1 MKKTGVT
8 RKLDELGR
16 IVIPK
21 EIRNNFKIEEGDQ
34 IEFYLN
40 DNEIVIKKPSFLKG
54 LDDEIFKLFQ
64 VYNLKF
70 HNSIAIIE
78 NRNMQLGY
86 GKDTQKII
94 DSVKTLNFNQYNSKN
109 LMRYKYEND
118 NFVISNIQ
126 NDKFLIINELK
137 QSTSTDSSV
146 INLILDYLAKLL
158 KEEQ

>member
-40 DNEIVIKKPSFLKG
+40 NNEITIKKPSPLNG
-54 LDDEIFKLFQ
+54 LDDEIYKLFQ

-70 HNSIAIIE
+70 HNSISIIE
-78 NRNMQLGY
+78 HKSLLLGY
-86 GKDTQKII
+86 GKNLNKIT
-94 DSVKTLNFNQYNSKN
+94 DSLVNLNISQYNSKT
-109 LMRYKYEND
+109 LMRYKNEES
-118 NFVISNIQ
+118 NFVICNIV
-126 NDKFLIINELK
+126 NDKFLIIHEEKTSSSLD
-137 QSTSTDSSV
+137 STI
-146 INLILDYLAKLL
+146 INFILDYLIKLL
-158 KEEQ
+158 KEE

>member
-40 DNEIVIKKPSFLKG
+40 NDEIIIKKPSPLKG
-54 LDDEIFKLFQ
+54 LDDEIYKLFQ

-70 HNSIAIIE
+70 HNSISIVDNQSLI
-78 NRNMQLGY
+78 LGY
-86 GKDTQKII
+86 GKDTNKIENSLKDI
-94 DSVKTLNFNQYNSKN
+94 TISQYSNKT
-109 LMRYKYEND
+109 LMRYKALDENFIIANITD
-118 NFVISNIQ
+118 DKHLVIHES
-126 NDKFLIINELK
+126 KP
-137 QSTSTDSSV
+137 SSSTDSSV
-146 INLILDYLAKLL
+146 INLILDYLSKLL
-158 KEEQ
+158 KVE

>member
-40 DNEIVIKKPSFLKG
+40 NNEIIIKKPSPLKG
-54 LDDEIFKLFQ
+54 LDDEIYKLFQ
-64 VYNLKF
+64 TYNLKF

-78 NRNMQLGY
+78 NKTLILGY
-86 GKDTQKII
+86 GKDLDKII
-94 DSVKTLNFNQYNSKN
+94 SSLETLDTKQYTSKN
-109 LMRYKYEND
+109 LMRYKYNENSY
-118 NFVISNIQ
+118 N
-126 NDKFLIINELK
+126 
-137 QSTSTDSSV
+137 
-146 INLILDYLAKLL
+146 
-158 KEEQ
+158 

>member
-40 DNEIVIKKPSFLKG
+40 DNEIIIRKPSPLKG

-64 VYNLKF
+64 VYNLKY

-78 NRNMQLGY
+78 DSAILLGY
-86 GKDTQKII
+86 GKDTDKILSSFKEI
-94 DSVKTLNFNQYNSKN
+94 NINQYNSKS
-109 LMRYKYEND
+109 LMRYKVVD
-118 NFVISNIQ
+118 NNFIISNI
-126 NDKFLIINELK
+126 NNSKFLIIHEIK
-137 QSTSTDSSV
+137 PSTSLDSSI
-146 INLILDYLAKLL
+146 INFILDYLSKIL
-158 KEEQ
+158 KEE

>member
-21 EIRNNFKIEEGDQ
+21 EIRSNFKIEEGDQ

-40 DNEIVIKKPSFLKG
+40 DNEIIIKKPSPLRG
-54 LDDEIFKLFQ
+54 LDDEIYKLFQ

-70 HNSIAIIE
+70 HNSITIIE
-78 NRNMQLGY
+78 NSIILLGY
-86 GKDTQKII
+86 GKDTEKI
-94 DSVKTLNFNQYNSKN
+94 LNSITQINIQQYNTQS
-109 LMRYKYEND
+109 LMRYKVEND

-126 NDKFLIINELK
+126 NDKFLIIHESK
-137 QSTSTDSSV
+137 PSTSLDSSI
-146 INLILDYLAKLL
+146 INFILDYLVKLL
-158 KEEQ
+158 KEE

>member
-40 DNEIVIKKPSFLKG
+40 DNEIIIKKPSPLKG
-54 LDDEIFKLFQ
+54 LDDEIYKLFQ

-78 NRNMQLGY
+78 NNIALISY
-86 GKDTQKII
+86 GKDSQKIAQSLSSI
-94 DSVKTLNFNQYNSKN
+94 NINQYNSKT
-109 LMRYKYEND
+109 LMRYKHESD
-118 NFVISNIQ
+118 NFLICNIV
-126 NDKFLIINELK
+126 NDKFLIIHESK
-137 QSTSTDSSV
+137 PSTSIDSSI
-146 INLILDYLAKLL
+146 INLILDYLFKLL
-158 KEEQ
+158 KEE